1 MYTEQVGDDCRQ
13 DILALQVISLF
24 KDVFEQ
30 NGLDLYLFPYKVV
43 ATKPGC
49 GVIECVPDA
58 KSRDQLGR
66 RTDTDLFNYFKK
78 KYGDE
83 TSTTFKNARRAFI
96 TSMAAYSVLGFLLQ
110 IKDRHN
116 GNIMVDEDGHIIHIG
131 ECRYMVRTSALP
143 RGLNI
148 PRKTIFPP
156 TALSEI
162 DIFSPLTT

>member
-1 MYTEQVGDDCRQ
+1 MYVGTVTDLSRLQLADFVLIHLRIAVNFSYVQVGDDCRQ

-30 NGLDLYLFPYKVV
+30 NGLDLYLVPYKVV

-131 ECRYMVRTSALP
+131 KMYHGEC
-143 RGLNI
+143 
-148 PRKTIFPP
+148 
-156 TALSEI
+156 
-162 DIFSPLTT
+162 

>member
-1 MYTEQVGDDCRQ
+1 MRIAVNFSYVQVGDDCRQ

-131 ECRYMVRTSALP
+131 KMYHGEC
-143 RGLNI
+143 
-148 PRKTIFPP
+148 
-156 TALSEI
+156 
-162 DIFSPLTT
+162 